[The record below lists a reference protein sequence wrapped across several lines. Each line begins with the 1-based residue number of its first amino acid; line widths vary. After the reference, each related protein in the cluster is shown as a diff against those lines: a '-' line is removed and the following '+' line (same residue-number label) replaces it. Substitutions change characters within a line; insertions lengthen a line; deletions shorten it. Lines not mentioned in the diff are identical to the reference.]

1 MSVPETFDAFVP
13 SAASDLISRATF
25 QARYVPLSVLRDLDF
40 EKQFKASYDFSQ
52 KISSIAVFNHC
63 LRSYY
68 FSLLILHSGFPSNTP
83 GVAQI
88 SRDELFKRIFLTSVL
103 HDVALSHDKS
113 VLSHPAHAMSFELQ
127 GGIMTY
133 EHLHEKYPSL
143 DAAQVGDVVQGI
155 MLHTTQFARGTSSAV
170 GILIQLSTAFDLLGY
185 NGFGP
190 GVFEHMLDRDSVREI
205 EEAFPRE
212 NVKDELVPE
221 FTEMLKEKPNCLIS
235 HSDPDLL
242 KKMKAVDSLVDSN

>member
-40 EKQFKASYDFSQ
+40 EKQFKASYDLAQ
-52 KISSIAVFNHC
+52 KVDTTAVFNHC
-63 LRSYY
+63 LRCYY

-88 SRDELFKRIFLTSVL
+88 SRDELFKRVYLTSVL
-103 HDVALSHDKS
+103 HDVALSHDEL
-113 VLSHPAHAMSFELQ
+113 VLTHPARGMSFELQ

-133 EHLHEKYPSL
+133 DHLHEKYPSL
-143 DAAQVGDVVQGI
+143 DVVQVGDIVQGI
-155 MLHTTQFARGTSSAV
+155 MLHTTQFTRGTSSAA
-170 GILIQLSTAFDLLGY
+170 GILILLSTVFDLLGY
-185 NGFGP
+185 SGLGP
-190 GVFEHMLDRDSVREI
+190 DVFEKMLHRDSVQEI
-205 EEAFPRE
+205 EDAFPRE
-212 NVKDELVPE
+212 NMRNELVQD

-235 HSDPDLL
+235 HGDPDFLEKIKEDIL
-242 KKMKAVDSLVDSN
+242 NSN